1 MAEEVKPAAQPET
14 SAISE
19 EALRKAEEF
28 IEADEGAINRLSGLA
43 GQTVTAIAVVMSL
56 FHLYAAVAGAWP
68 FADFPIISTQP
79 LRYAHVAF
87 VLILSFL
94 LFPMAARFRNR
105 IRWFDVVLGVAGAAI
120 LVYAIE
126 GGEDFT
132 DRATSPNQIDVVLGV
147 TFMVLL
153 LEATRRTTGWIVPVV
168 ALAFLAY
175 AYFGPYLPQPWTH
188 RGFDIGQ
195 IVGQLFITLEGIF
208 GIPVDVSSSLIVL
221 FCIYGA
227 FLQHSGAGK
236 FFIDFSL
243 ALMGNKANSAGR
255 TVVLSSFLLG
265 GPSGSG
271 VATTVTIGAVA
282 YPMMAKAGFE
292 KNAAG
297 GLLAAGGLGAII
309 SPPVLGAAAFL
320 IAEFLKISY
329 LDVIW
334 MALIPT
340 CLYYLSLLF
349 MVELDAKRF
358 GAQMVSVKPEMG
370 LWEMTRRYGFHFA
383 SLISI
388 IFFMLWGFSP
398 TLSVFW
404 STVLTFALS
413 FLTRETALVPKKLT
427 RALSEGSTSALTA
440 ATTCATAGIIVGV
453 VTLTGLGLKFSAIVI
468 DYAGGSLLLT
478 ALYTALIVWIVGLAV
493 PVTASY
499 IICAVIAAP
508 AMIKLGVPDIAAH
521 MFIFY
526 YSVLVGS
533 LPADRAV
540 AVRRG
545 RDHRRRSLQ
554 DHAAGLEVHA
564 AGLPG
569 SLRLRAR
576 PAGCRPAADSPEGR
590 LVGGYRADFRQGGAR
605 PRGAR
610 RGGAG
615 MGVAQD
621 HHGRARAARGR
632 RSVPRVPEPPGGADR
647 AHYRP
652 RYQLHRDNWRG
663 HRRRRLAKTTHPAGP
678 AQCAGLREE
687 YLMDRRQFL
696 TSGASLVAGATL
708 LNSSAFA
715 QQTTI
720 AIATGGTGGVYYP
733 LGGGMANVL
742 TKYVPGFAATARV
755 TGGSVDNLK
764 LIGSQQSEVALV
776 MVDAAL
782 DALKGEDKFKGN
794 PVEVRTLMVL
804 YPNRMHVVSI
814 EGRGIEKM
822 SDLKGKRVST
832 GSPGSATEVMA
843 FRVIEAAGLDKD
855 KDMRRERLGVAES
868 TNAIKDGKIDA
879 YFWVGGLPTAA
890 VTDLA
895 ASPGIKIKLI
905 DHTDVVDGMN
915 KKYGNLYTTGM
926 IPAKT
931 YPGQDKDNAISV
943 VQNILVAN
951 AKMTDKVAYDI
962 VKTFIE
968 KRDELV
974 AVHGE
979 AKAIALENQLQKNSP
994 IPWHPGAVK
1003 YLNEKGVKM

>member
-1 MAEEVKPAAQPET
+1 MAEELRPAAQPDA
-14 SAISE
+14 SAISD

-28 IEADEGAINRLSGLA
+28 IEADEGATNRLTGLA

-68 FADFPIISTQP
+68 FSDFPIISTQP
-79 LRYAHVAF
+79 LRYTHVAF
-87 VLILSFL
+87 VLVLSFL
-94 LFPMAARFRNR
+94 LFPAAARVRNR

-120 LVYAIE
+120 LAYAID
-126 GGEDFT
+126 GGDDFT
-132 DRATSPNQIDVVLGV
+132 DRATSPNQTDVVLGV

-208 GIPVDVSSSLIVL
+208 GVPVDVSSSLIVL

-243 ALMGNKANSAGR
+243 ALMGNKPNAAGR

-334 MALIPT
+334 MAVIPT

-358 GAQMVSVKPEMG
+358 GARMVSVAPELG

-388 IFFMLWGFSP
+388 IVFMLWGFSP

-413 FLTRETALVPKKLT
+413 FLTRETALKPKKLV
-427 RALSEGSTSALTA
+427 RALSDGSTSALTA

-508 AMIKLGVPDIAAH
+508 ALTKLGVPDIAAH

-526 YSVLVGS
+526 YSVLSEVSPPTALSPFAAAAITGGDPYKTTLQAWKYT
-533 LPADRAV
+533 LPAFLVPFVFVLDPQGLGLLLAIPKGGSWV
-540 AVRRG
+540 DVVLI
-545 RDHRRRSLQ
+545 SLKT
-554 DHAAGLEVHA
+554 AAGLMALAAAAQGWALRKTTLAERILLVL
-564 AGLPG
+564 AGLFLVFP
-569 SLRLRAR
+569 SLLE
-576 PAGCRPAADSPEGR
+576 PLIEFIIGR
-590 LVGGYRADFRQGGAR
+590 DISYTATIG
-605 PRGAR
+605 
-610 RGGAG
+610 
-615 MGVAQD
+615 
-621 HHGRARAARGR
+621 
-632 RSVPRVPEPPGGADR
+632 
-647 AHYRP
+647 
-652 RYQLHRDNWRG
+652 
-663 HRRRRLAKTTHPAGP
+663 LA
-678 AQCAGLREE
+678 
-687 YLMDRRQFL
+687 
-696 TSGASLVAGATL
+696 
-708 LNSSAFA
+708 
-715 QQTTI
+715 
-720 AIATGGTGGVYYP
+720 
-733 LGGGMANVL
+733 
-742 TKYVPGFAATARV
+742 
-755 TGGSVDNLK
+755 
-764 LIGSQQSEVALV
+764 IG
-776 MVDAAL
+776 
-782 DALKGEDKFKGN
+782 
-794 PVEVRTLMVL
+794 
-804 YPNRMHVVSI
+804 
-814 EGRGIEKM
+814 
-822 SDLKGKRVST
+822 
-832 GSPGSATEVMA
+832 
-843 FRVIEAAGLDKD
+843 
-855 KDMRRERLGVAES
+855 
-868 TNAIKDGKIDA
+868 
-879 YFWVGGLPTAA
+879 AA
-890 VTDLA
+890 VLLKQRMQPV
-895 ASPGIKIKLI
+895 SSE
-905 DHTDVVDGMN
+905 
-915 KKYGNLYTTGM
+915 
-926 IPAKT
+926 PA
-931 YPGQDKDNAISV
+931 
-943 VQNILVAN
+943 
-951 AKMTDKVAYDI
+951 
-962 VKTFIE
+962 
-968 KRDELV
+968 
-974 AVHGE
+974 
-979 AKAIALENQLQKNSP
+979 
-994 IPWHPGAVK
+994 
-1003 YLNEKGVKM
+1003 